1 MENGKTSAGRRFLN
15 TILLLI
21 NIVLISWIVISWRNQ
36 NKRENPADTFLPIG
50 NDSGGTVDASVN
62 SVSDASGFDPSSE
75 PVTSGAPEADGFSGN
90 GTDSWILGSDG
101 DGQTSASLNTAERP
115 TVEELE
121 SWKQTIGYLPPD
133 AGYITDFEVVSG
145 SWKGFIQYDTAE
157 EMANVTV
164 SGSAASVTLT
174 VDWYKIHYF
183 GDGSW
188 ENEESMEDT
197 ALTGSFADG
206 GMNVAGAGSIFFY
219 AIFESGGLQYAY
231 GQWTLPDGSMA
242 LVGLVRP

>member
-1 MENGKTSAGRRFLN
+1 MENEKASAPRRFLN

-36 NKRENPADTFLPIG
+36 NKFQDPADTFLPG
-50 NDSGGTVDASVN
+50 SDDSGGIVDTPVD
-62 SVSDASGFDPSSE
+62 SVSDSAGFDSSSE
-75 PVTSGAPEADGFSGN
+75 TVTSGEPEADSIGGN
-90 GTDSWILGSDG
+90 GTDNWILGSDSN
-101 DGQTSASLNTAERP
+101 DQTSASDNTAQRP

-133 AGYITDFEVVSG
+133 ARYITDFEALSG
-145 SWKGFIQYDTAE
+145 SWKGFVQYETAE
-157 EMANVTV
+157 EMTNVTV

-174 VDWYKIHYF
+174 VDWYMIRYY

-219 AIFESGGLQYAY
+219 AIFESGGQQYAY
-231 GQWTLPDGSMA
+231 GQWTLSDGSIA
-242 LVGLVRP
+242 VIGLVRP